1 MSLLIA
7 NFLIIKFSFMKKN
20 VRIASDSEQKSI
32 IRNAMQSSENEQLD
46 LYKAIF
52 GGLGSDCN
60 VAAPSAPSDQFGAAE
75 AAYDKT
81 DTFLRAAV

>member
-1 MSLLIA
+1 
-7 NFLIIKFSFMKKN
+7 MKKS
-20 VRIASDSEQKSI
+20 VKIASDAQQKSI
-32 IRNAMQSSENEQLD
+32 IKNAIQSSENEQLD

-60 VAAPSAPSDQFGAAE
+60 VAAADNLDGDG

-81 DTFLRAAV
+81 DQFLRSAI